1 MEYQKLSNEFVFF
14 VARNIIKQ
22 FINLTPHTLNIIK
35 ADGSTIDIQP
45 SGDIARVSST
55 STVVATFKG
64 INISQQIFGEVID
77 LPDTKDGII
86 YIVSRMVKD
95 RVPDRADVLVPGAP
109 VRDAEG
115 RIIGANGLS
124 L

>member
-22 FINLTPHTLNIIK
+22 FINLTPHTLSIIK

-45 SGDIARVSST
+45 SGNIARVSST
-55 STVVATFKG
+55 STIVATFKG
-64 INISQQIFGEVID
+64 INVSQQTFGDVIN
-77 LPDTKDGII
+77 LPDSEEGII

-115 RIIGANGLS
+115 KIIGANGLS